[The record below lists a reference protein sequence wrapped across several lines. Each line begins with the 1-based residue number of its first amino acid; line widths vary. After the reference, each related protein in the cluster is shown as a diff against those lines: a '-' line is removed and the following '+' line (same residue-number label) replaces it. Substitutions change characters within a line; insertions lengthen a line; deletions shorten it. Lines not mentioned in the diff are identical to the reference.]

1 MLIDVKC
8 ISIRI
13 LINSLIQKNMQK
25 LSFLGASVATF
36 LSPDLLNE
44 VLSIVT
50 QLIILLWTLISL
62 LRRKKPQEQILDVVE
77 QAQEKIENVKS
88 KIKQNG

>member
-1 MLIDVKC
+1 
-8 ISIRI
+8 
-13 LINSLIQKNMQK
+13 MQK